1 MQPQFF
7 DGFNFHNRKYSIVA
21 VEKPQNLFSI
31 NDLPLRP
38 VMFDESCLRGYA
50 CNYALN
56 GDSQLILAQLFTN
69 NGDEG
74 GPRLYEKKPV
84 GFHSPAGDLR
94 YDLDLPLSYTGSF
107 LIAYDFIHEYFM
119 PFGFQLP
126 HAFKTVFELSFENG
140 IYTHVES
147 RSEAARQLRINY
159 EPPVNSRKKMQLKF
173 GTALNGKS
181 HEHGFDDEIISQFM
195 DISYDTKYLF

>member
-107 LIAYDFIHEYFM
+107 LIAYDFDHTYYM
-119 PFGFQLP
+119 PCGFQLP
-126 HAFKTVFELSFENG
+126 HAFKTLYELTFEDGRF
-140 IYTHVES
+140 IHVED
-147 RSEAARQLRINY
+147 RSEQARRLRIEY
-159 EPPVNSRKKMQLKF
+159 EPPITAQKKMRRKM
-173 GTALNGKS
+173 NGLF
-181 HEHGFDDEIISQFM
+181 HGSAPCDFDDEILAQYM

>member
-1 MQPQFF
+1 MRAQFF
-7 DGFNFHNRKYSIVA
+7 DGFNFNDRKYSIVA
-21 VEKPQNLFSI
+21 IERPEELFSI
-31 NDLPLRP
+31 KDVPIRP
-38 VMFDESCLRGYA
+38 TMFDESCIRGWSAIYT
-50 CNYALN
+50 LSD
-56 GDSQLILAQLFTN
+56 GKQLILSRLFTN
-69 NGDEG
+69 NGDE
-74 GPRLYEKKPV
+74 PAPALYGVEPV
-84 GFHSPAGDLR
+84 SFHLPAGDLQ
-94 YDLDLPLSYTGSF
+94 YNLNLSLTYTGSF

-173 GTALNGKS
+173 GTALKGKS
-181 HEHGFDDEIISQFM
+181 QEHGFDDEIISQFM